1 MKGSLKDY
9 VSEFEGVLNIDLLN
23 KSSDAPL
30 VEYIIDAWKSL
41 EVVDSIKCT
50 DFIYEEKESE
60 IDINKHIYKRDKS
73 KRKKDRYDYKFISD
87 DRCGKLTVKLEITL
101 PEIDPNTGE
110 KYLHTHKM
118 QKSMLIPLQDE
129 EGYYYIKGKKYYM
142 IYQMLEKSTY
152 TSASS
157 LTLKSLMPVAVKRG
171 VVESPEVIRNN
182 ITNEKLK
189 QNGMKACDTDGKTYN
204 LPVYYVYMFKKEV
217 PAILFYLS
225 RGIHYTLL
233 FLGVHNVI
241 RFIPDLPENLDP
253 DNIYFQISSKCYIEA
268 NRELFNKYPYI
279 QSIVG
284 GFLTVCT
291 NRCTIDQ
298 LDEPDVWI
306 RKISVPNNYEK
317 GLGILKFF
325 NRLLDQ
331 TTKKIIKIHPY
342 HKDDIYTI
350 LRWMMQEF
358 NELRLKDNLDLKNKR
373 LRCNEYI
380 ASLMTKEFS
389 KRLNRILSKRDK
401 AMYQHYQELFKFP
414 GDILIQKLHNSG
426 ILRFDDSVNDMTFF
440 SKTKYTTKGPHSLG
454 NKNSNNVGI
463 KYRSLHPSFL
473 GYIDILVCGNSDP
486 GTSGV
491 LSPFTDIEGFYFDNS
506 EEPDDF
512 AFKLSKDLER
522 IFKEKGIEY
531 VKFDFESKDDYFNAI
546 MSLNKYVEDNVR
558 VSGTSR
564 EGHYEIIVDEN
575 VDALDDTNETT
586 ENNSEES

>member
-1 MKGSLKDY
+1 
-9 VSEFEGVLNIDLLN
+9 
-23 KSSDAPL
+23 
-30 VEYIIDAWKSL
+30 
-41 EVVDSIKCT
+41 
-50 DFIYEEKESE
+50 
-60 IDINKHIYKRDKS
+60 
-73 KRKKDRYDYKFISD
+73 
-87 DRCGKLTVKLEITL
+87 
-101 PEIDPNTGE
+101 
-110 KYLHTHKM
+110 
-118 QKSMLIPLQDE
+118 
-129 EGYYYIKGKKYYM
+129 
-142 IYQMLEKSTY
+142 
-152 TSASS
+152 
-157 LTLKSLMPVAVKRG
+157 
-171 VVESPEVIRNN
+171 
-182 ITNEKLK
+182 
-189 QNGMKACDTDGKTYN
+189 MKACDTDGRTYN

-401 AMYQHYQELFKFP
+401 ATYQHYQELFKFP

-473 GYIDILVCGNSDP
+473 GYIDILVC
-486 GTSGV
+486 
-491 LSPFTDIEGFYFDNS
+491 
-506 EEPDDF
+506 
-512 AFKLSKDLER
+512 
-522 IFKEKGIEY
+522 
-531 VKFDFESKDDYFNAI
+531 
-546 MSLNKYVEDNVR
+546 
-558 VSGTSR
+558 
-564 EGHYEIIVDEN
+564 
-575 VDALDDTNETT
+575 
-586 ENNSEES
+586 

>member
-110 KYLHTHKM
+110 KFLHTHKM

-291 NRCTIDQ
+291 TRCTIDQ

-389 KRLNRILSKRDK
+389 KRLNRILSKREK
-401 AMYQHYQELFKFP
+401 ATYQHYQELFKFP

-426 ILRFDDSVNDMTFF
+426 ILRFDDSVNDMSFF

-473 GYIDILVCGNSDP
+473 GYIDILVCGNSDW
-486 GTSGV
+486 
-491 LSPFTDIEGFYFDNS
+491 
-506 EEPDDF
+506 
-512 AFKLSKDLER
+512 
-522 IFKEKGIEY
+522 
-531 VKFDFESKDDYFNAI
+531 
-546 MSLNKYVEDNVR
+546 
-558 VSGTSR
+558 
-564 EGHYEIIVDEN
+564 
-575 VDALDDTNETT
+575 
-586 ENNSEES
+586 